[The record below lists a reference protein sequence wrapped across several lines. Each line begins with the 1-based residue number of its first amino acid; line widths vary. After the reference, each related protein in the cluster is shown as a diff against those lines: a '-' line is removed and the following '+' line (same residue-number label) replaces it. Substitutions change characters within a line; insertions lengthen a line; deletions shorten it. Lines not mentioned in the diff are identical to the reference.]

1 MKPLTRRQ
9 FIGTAAMG
17 MLAANYLPSCNSGRK
32 NNPFHW
38 PLSFQ
43 SYGVKD
49 LLGVDFEGT
58 MRKLRSIG
66 FEGIE
71 MCSPKGYENAGFAP
85 LIKYSASELHKK
97 IEDSGLFCKTCHF
110 QNPEIKDEVLQN
122 TIRFGRDLG
131 LKDIVVSVAW
141 LPADA
146 SLDDWK
152 KFADEM
158 NKSGEEVQKAGMQLA
173 YHNHSIGPVV
183 EGEELYDILM
193 RILDPKMVKMQFQIA
208 SVSEG
213 FDVVSYIA
221 KYPGRYFSLHM
232 HDWDPQSKKIVAL
245 GKGIVDWKKL
255 LTTAK
260 EGGLSD
266 YGMILELE
274 TKAPGD
280 PLQDL
285 VDSYQYLQ
293 TLKL

>member
-1 MKPLTRRQ
+1 MKSFTRRQ
-9 FIGTAAMG
+9 FLGTTAMG
-17 MLAANYLPSCNSGRK
+17 MLASAYLPSCLSDRK
-32 NNPFHW
+32 NNPFNW

-49 LLGVDFEGT
+49 VLGQDFEGT
-58 MRKLRSIG
+58 LSKMHSIG

-85 LIKYSASELHKK
+85 LLKFTVSELRKK
-97 IEDSGLFCKTCHF
+97 IEDAGLFCKTCHF
-110 QNPEIKDEVLQN
+110 QNPELQSGALQN
-122 TIRFGRDLG
+122 TIQYGKDLG
-131 LKDIVVSVAW
+131 LKDLVVSAAW
-141 LPADA
+141 LPEDA
-146 SLDDWK
+146 GLDDWK

-158 NKSGEEVQKAGMQLA
+158 NKSGEEVLKAGMQLV

-183 EGEELYDILM
+183 EGEQLYDVLM
-193 RILDPKMVKMQFQIA
+193 RLFDPKMVKMQFQIA

-221 KYPGRYFSLHM
+221 KYPGRYISLHM

-245 GKGIVDWKKL
+245 GKGVVDWNKL

-260 EGGLSD
+260 EGGLAD
-266 YGMILELE
+266 YGLILELE

-285 VDSYQYLQ
+285 ADSYQYLQ